1 MTEQD
6 QPLVSVVLINHNGEK
21 WIPETLSSL
30 EAQTYRN
37 LEFIL
42 VDDCSTDSSLP
53 LFRDFAARN
62 PNAQVFST
70 PSNLG
75 ISGARNLGIR
85 AASGEFIAFL
95 DSDDLFLPDTI
106 QCYLDDFRRL
116 LLLRK
121 DLVMVMTDAWIVN
134 ERGEMHGRYMPSKY
148 WGRDIVDEPP
158 IWTLP
163 SGWFVLHSKAVE
175 FCECYRVGEANF
187 YVARMK
193 DSGTVAF
200 VGRPGIQ
207 YRIRM
212 HSVSND
218 RGADE
223 IRSILASAETI
234 REHRWDNPVLPTEVP
249 APSRRSVLAWTYGRS
264 AKAAFVNRHL
274 VRAAFFFAT
283 AAMGDF
289 PTTFNKVRRF
299 IVSRIWKRR

>member
-1 MTEQD
+1 MTEKD
-6 QPLVSVVLINHNGEK
+6 HPLVSIVLINYNGEK

-30 EAQTYRN
+30 ESQTYRN

-42 VDDCSTDSSLP
+42 VDDCSTDSSLS
-53 LFRDFAARN
+53 LFRDFSARH
-62 PNAQVFST
+62 PNAHSFST
-70 PSNLG
+70 PNNLG
-75 ISGARNLGIR
+75 ISGARNLGIH

-116 LLLRK
+116 SALCK
-121 DLVMVMTDAWIVN
+121 DLVMIMTDAWIVN
-134 ERGEMHGRYMPSKY
+134 ERSETHGRYMPSRY
-148 WGRDIVDEPP
+148 WGRDIVDEAP

-163 SGWFVLHSKAVE
+163 SGWFVLKSKAVE

-200 VGRPGIQ
+200 VGRPGIR

-218 RGADE
+218 HGADE

-234 REHRWDNPVLPTEVP
+234 RDHRWDNPVLPNEVP

-264 AKAAFVNRHL
+264 AKAAFVNRRL
-274 VRAAFFFAT
+274 VRAAFCFAV
-283 AAMGDF
+283 AAVADF
-289 PTTFNKVRRF
+289 PTTFKKARRF
-299 IVSRIWKRR
+299 IVSRIWKHR